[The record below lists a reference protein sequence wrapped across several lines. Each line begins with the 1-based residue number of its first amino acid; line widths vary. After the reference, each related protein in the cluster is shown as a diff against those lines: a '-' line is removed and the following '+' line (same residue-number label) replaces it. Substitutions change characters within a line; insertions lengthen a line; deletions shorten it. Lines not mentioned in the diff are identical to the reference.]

1 MFETVSSF
9 DGMYSLGVKKTFLE
23 FLQTR
28 VQPTIEFYGFNRNIM
43 MKDVRYD
50 KKDKLS
56 QIFAEVQYDL
66 DELFEVRNKKD
77 FF

>member
-1 MFETVSSF
+1 
-9 DGMYSLGVKKTFLE
+9 MYSLGVKRSFIE

-66 DELFEVRNKKD
+66 DELFEVCFCTFKYQNLL
-77 FF
+77 F